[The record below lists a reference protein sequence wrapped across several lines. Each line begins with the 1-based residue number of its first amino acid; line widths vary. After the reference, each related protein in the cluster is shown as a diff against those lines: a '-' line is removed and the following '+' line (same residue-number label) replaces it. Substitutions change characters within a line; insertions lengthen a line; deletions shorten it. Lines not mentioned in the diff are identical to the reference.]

1 MKPETVDEYL
11 HKLKHPLKREIEA
24 VRRIILEAHPTI
36 REGIKWNAPSFYVKE
51 YFATA
56 GLRSKDFVHVV
67 FHRGAKVKDDTTKG
81 MKISDPKGLLEWHA
95 KERCS
100 AKFHDMR
107 EIEKNKSALQSI
119 VKQWIKQM

>member
-1 MKPETVDEYL
+1 MKPESVDEYMR
-11 HKLKHPLKREIEA
+11 KLEHPLKRELEA
-24 VRRIILEAHPTI
+24 VRRIILGAHPAI
-36 REGIKWNAPSFYVKE
+36 GEAVKWNAPSFYVKE

-56 GLRSKDFVHVV
+56 GVRSKDFVHLV
-67 FHRGAKVKDDTTKG
+67 FHMGAKVKDDTTKG
-81 MKISDPKGLLEWHA
+81 VKIADPKGLLAWHA

-100 AKFHDMR
+100 AKFHDMQ